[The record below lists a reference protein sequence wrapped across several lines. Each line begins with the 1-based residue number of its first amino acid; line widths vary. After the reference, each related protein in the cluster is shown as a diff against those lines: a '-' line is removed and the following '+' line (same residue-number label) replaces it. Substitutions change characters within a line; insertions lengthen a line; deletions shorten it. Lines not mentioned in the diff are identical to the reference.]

1 MRVYVAGTKLGVGR
15 NLLNST
21 LAPLVENAVTDSLMR
36 AYRAW
41 ESLLADMRKREFIN
55 S

>member
-1 MRVYVAGTKLGVGR
+1 LAGTKLGVGR

-21 LAPLVENAVTDSLMR
+21 LAPLAENAVTASFTLV
-36 AYRAW
+36 YRAW
-41 ESLLADMRKREFIN
+41 ESLLADMRKREFID